1 MGLQTTILQNRK
13 EREGSLQSEDKELAA
28 QIVQIERQHQQAVD
42 EKVQLE
48 QQITKLKAAAKED
61 GDDALYAE
69 SVKAAYEE
77 QIKDLNRE
85 VLLLQTAVLQYR
97 KEKSEWEKER
107 VKLKPQGRMNAKMKM
122 LEQEVEALRAAAT
135 DDGVSAS
142 YADVMKA
149 AYEEQIK
156 EMNEEMMMLQ
166 TTLLQQKQDT
176 KGNPQ
181 GAQGP
186 LSFPPGVAQDLHKQA
201 LQLHDQAVRKLT
213 ECRLMSNE
221 KVLLEQQVAAMR
233 SEAKKQNNDDGT
245 VDVQVDLIKAISQ
258 EQIKEVYKEMLET
271 QTTLLQQR
279 KEKQL
284 VDDRVIVMEQ
294 QAAEA
299 LTVHEQTVQQLM
311 AAEHS
316 TKMAESLK
324 ASYEMQMKK
333 LCEEVPVLQKSIAL
347 YKTEN
352 QALVDEAKAVAL
364 GLAESKAKDDGAH
377 REELLE
383 LERQVQV
390 LQASSRIEDEM
401 KEEKQARE
409 QLTLMLKAA
418 LKQGETKQ
426 LNQSQ
431 SGHGEKSS
439 KSGTLVASSIFC
451 CMFRLQQYTQLL
463 LSHAVCRFRCNWA
476 LDGSRSSN
484 EMRCI
489 HLLEAMLNQM
499 ELRQQQLQGQLETVA
514 SQLVDKEASIQDLK
528 LQLERAQGNT
538 RVPNKAK
545 PDSPQHELR
554 EQLGKMVHKLMH
566 VETRLSRIKVPK

>member
-85 VLLLQTAVLQYR
+85 VLLLQIAVLQYQ

-156 EMNEEMMMLQ
+156 DMNEEMMMLQ

-284 VDDRVIVMEQ
+284 VDERVAVMEQ

-311 AAEHS
+311 AAEQA
-316 TKMAESLK
+316 TKVENSRVVVLEQQVEALK
-324 ASYEMQMKK
+324 SASNDDGDAAAYADTVKSAYEDQIKG
-333 LCEEVPVLQKSIAL
+333 LNEELMVLQTTMMQSKIVTKKEKAQSEEAIA
-347 YKTEN
+347 
-352 QALVDEAKAVAL
+352 ALQ
-364 GLAESKAKDDGAH
+364 S
-377 REELLE
+377 
-383 LERQVQV
+383 
-390 LQASSRIEDEM
+390 LQASSSSSLD
-401 KEEKQARE
+401 
-409 QLTLMLKAA
+409 KAA
-418 LKQGETKQ
+418 L
-426 LNQSQ
+426 
-431 SGHGEKSS
+431 EKLELEQAN
-439 KSGTLVASSIFC
+439 KV
-451 CMFRLQQYTQLL
+451 YTYVL
-463 LSHAVCRFRCNWA
+463 
-476 LDGSRSSN
+476 G
-484 EMRCI
+484 I
-489 HLLEAMLNQM
+489 HWYY
-499 ELRQQQLQGQLETVA
+499 TV
-514 SQLVDKEASIQDLK
+514 
-528 LQLERAQGNT
+528 
-538 RVPNKAK
+538 
-545 PDSPQHELR
+545 
-554 EQLGKMVHKLMH
+554 
-566 VETRLSRIKVPK
+566 